1 MEAVKNAL
9 AYGAQRDD
17 MADAD
22 SLDSVFESLVPMDGL
37 LKDIRHCIISPE
49 EISDDASSALKDIR
63 RNMKLTNQ
71 KIHSQ
76 LTAMV
81 SSSSNKDMLQDALV
95 TMRNGRYCIPVKQEY
110 RGQFKG
116 MIHDQSSS
124 GSTLF
129 IEPMAVV
136 TLNNQLKELE
146 GQEQTEIERILS
158 LLSEQASY
166 DMDGLAQNQKL
177 LVLLDFIFAKAKYAQ
192 RL

>member
-1 MEAVKNAL
+1 M
-9 AYGAQRDD
+9 
-17 MADAD
+17 
-22 SLDSVFESLVPMDGL
+22 
-37 LKDIRHCIISPE
+37 
-49 EISDDASSALKDIR
+49 
-63 RNMKLTNQ
+63 
-71 KIHSQ
+71 
-76 LTAMV
+76 
-81 SSSSNKDMLQDALV
+81 

-166 DMDGLAQNQKL
+166 DMDGLAPVSYTHLFRSPRSADSGLPRQSSAL
-177 LVLLDFIFAKAKYAQ
+177 
-192 RL
+192 